1 MELEKILPNNGPS
14 IDEVKKYNDLIFIS
28 PSNISPEFT
37 NNVISVG
44 ISLESQLKE
53 LVSSPS
59 GERDA
64 LVQWMM
70 SNQALF
76 TSRGGDMSQLLT
88 FNKDSK
94 GEIGLFLNAMN
105 TAYNDAPFTTDTPE
119 ELLNMDIL
127 DYDGY
132 TEGEGLTSLL
142 SNEVSDVTDIDVNLN
157 KSFLDFTIFPTL
169 EKEKITYE
177 GRLSDQI
184 KAIKM
189 INDDETLKLHWQLY
203 NFSGFDK
210 NQRNKLME
218 QTWSI
223 VKNNYK

>member
-1 MELEKILPNNGPS
+1 MTRPRRVSSFKGMPVLENESEEHKKLKDEL
-14 IDEVKKYNDLIFIS
+14 F
-28 PSNISPEFT
+28 
-37 NNVISVG
+37 
-44 ISLESQLKE
+44 SLESQLKE

-76 TSRGGDMSQLLT
+76 TSRGGDMNQLSA

-132 TEGEGLTSLL
+132 TDGEGLTSLL
-142 SNEVSDVTDIDVNLN
+142 TNEARDVSNIGVNPLNVLDRILGEEDVLY
-157 KSFLDFTIFPTL
+157 KG
-169 EKEKITYE
+169 K
-177 GRLSDQI
+177 LSDQI
-184 KAIKM
+184 DAIKL
-189 INDDETLKLHWQLY
+189 INQDETLKLHWQLY

-210 NQRNKLME
+210 ILHQK
-218 QTWSI
+218 I
-223 VKNNYK
+223 IKNYNF